1 MYYLGI
7 DVSKKTIDCCLT
19 SDSIFYE
26 RRFNNT
32 EDGFRQLDDWMKEY
46 TVEVVYCCC
55 EATGIYHE
63 AIADHLRQNHIV
75 SIVNPSKIKGFRE
88 AELTRTKT
96 DKQDARLIA
105 EYCRRMQ
112 PQAWQP
118 PTEEQKYLQA
128 ITDYIARL
136 KQQRAAEQTK
146 YQTAPEVIRNHIQT
160 TIDHL
165 NRLIAIVQ
173 TELKDFYRQNPKY
186 NEKKNRLKTIDG
198 IGESAAS
205 VLLAKLTRYDFANQ
219 NQFAAYLGLDPKI
232 KDSGTSVKGKSRI
245 SKQGQ
250 KNARKALYM
259 PALVA
264 YRMNAFPAFI
274 ARLKAKG
281 KPPKLIIVA
290 LMRKLAVIAYQ
301 LYKTG
306 KDYDRSR
313 YRK

>member
-1 MYYLGI
+1 M
-7 DVSKKTIDCCLT
+7 
-19 SDSIFYE
+19 
-26 RRFNNT
+26 
-32 EDGFRQLDDWMKEY
+32 
-46 TVEVVYCCC
+46 
-55 EATGIYHE
+55 
-63 AIADHLRQNHIV
+63 
-75 SIVNPSKIKGFRE
+75 
-88 AELTRTKT
+88 
-96 DKQDARLIA
+96 
-105 EYCRRMQ
+105 
-112 PQAWQP
+112 
-118 PTEEQKYLQA
+118 
-128 ITDYIARL
+128 TDYIARL
-136 KQQRAAEQTK
+136 KQQRAAEHTK
-146 YQTAPEVIRNHIQT
+146 YQTAPDVIRHHIQT

-173 TELKDFYRQNPKY
+173 TELKDFYRQNTKY
-186 NEKKNRLKTIDG
+186 NEKKEQTKTIDG

-290 LMRKLAVIAYQ
+290 IMRKLAVIAYQ

>member
-7 DVSKKTIDCCLT
+7 DVSKKTIDCCLI

-26 RRFNNT
+26 RRFDNT
-32 EDGFRQLDDWMKEY
+32 EDGFRRLDDWIQEY
-46 TVEVVYCCC
+46 TAEAVHCCC

-63 AIADHLRQNHIV
+63 AIAAHLRQKNIV

-88 AELTRTKT
+88 AEQTRTKT
-96 DKQDARLIA
+96 DRQDARLIA

-118 PTEEQKYLQA
+118 PTEEQEFLQA

-146 YQTAPEVIRNHIQT
+146 HQTAPDTIRHHIQT

-165 NRLIAIVQ
+165 NRLIATVQ
-173 TELKDFYRQNPKY
+173 NELKDFYRQNPAY

-205 VLLAKLTRYDFANQ
+205 ALLAKLTRYDFANQ

-232 KDSGTSVKGKSRI
+232 KDSGTSVKGKPRI

-264 YRMNAFPAFI
+264 YRMNAFPAFT
-274 ARLKAKG
+274 ARLKARG

-290 LMRKLAVIAYQ
+290 IMRKLAVIAYQ

-313 YRK
+313 YRN